1 MSFKLFSLYKLL
13 KLNKNNEK
21 KIKTVDYNPSYS
33 FYTDL
38 QVLYA
43 LWFAKIKGNTYQEK
57 LESFYNKQASLY
69 DSYRSRMLH
78 GRQPLIS
85 EMSAK
90 KNDVWVDFGGG
101 TGSNLEFFGKNVTD
115 FKQVTIVDITPSLVE
130 VAKERIAKNNWSNVN
145 IVVGDVTDQHL
156 SGLPKEGTV
165 DLITISYA
173 LTMIPNWKDALVNAK
188 RLLKPNGRIAICDF
202 TVDSSQWCIS
212 QRFWK
217 KLFSFDNVILNKEH
231 IVFLQDNFKCVKHDV
246 NYGTFPYVPGVFKCP
261 YYVFI
266 GKKIETK

>member
-1 MSFKLFSLYKLL
+1 MIFKLFNLFKLF
-13 KLNKNNEK
+13 KLNKNKEE
-21 KIKTVDYNPSYS
+21 KIKIVDYNPSYS

-43 LWFAKIKGNTYQEK
+43 LWFAKIKGNNYQEK

-69 DSYRSRMLH
+69 DSYRCRMLH
-78 GRQPLIS
+78 GRQPLIV

-115 FKQVTIVDITPSLVE
+115 FKDVTIVDITPSLVK

-145 IVVGDVTDQHL
+145 IVLGDVTDQHL

-165 DLITISYA
+165 DIITISYA
-173 LTMIPNWKDALVNAK
+173 LTMIPNWKDALSNAK
-188 RLLKPNGRIAICDF
+188 RLLKPNGCIAICDF
-202 TVDSSQWCIS
+202 TVDSSQWSIS

-217 KLFSFDNVILNKEH
+217 KLFSLDHVMLNKEH
-231 IVFLQDNFKCVKHDV
+231 IDYLQDNFECVSHDV

-266 GKKIETK
+266 GKKI